1 MSSILT
7 KTQKAALQSYFRAVI
22 ATTIAAVMAG
32 ADDWSSIGAAFLA
45 AALPPIMRYLNPGD
59 SAFGVG
65 SK

>member
-7 KTQKAALQSYFRAVI
+7 KTQKAALQSYLRSVL
-22 ATTIAAVMAG
+22 ATTVAAVMAG
-32 ADDWSSIGAAFLA
+32 ANDWSSVGAAFIA